1 MKGLMENA
9 LSAKHT
15 GGKPALGYD
24 VGNDGKYI
32 INEQE
37 AVIIRTIFELYLEGK
52 GYGQILNVLHE
63 KGWKTKT
70 GRPFSKS
77 ALYHLLRNES
87 YKGVYTFNKDKSRN
101 KFSNSLAANAEYEVV
116 RIEGGMP
123 AIISQADFD
132 EVQKLLS
139 YNKLSGGA
147 QKAKEPYL
155 LTGIAVCGECGSPM
169 QGNSRTGGNTAKMYR
184 SYRCG
189 CKVNKKLC
197 KNKEI
202 RKNLIEEFV
211 LDQLE
216 RVVLNE
222 RMVPQMV
229 KALNEKIAETK
240 RSSKAEIKEVE
251 KKFKKVEEQ
260 IDKIVEIIMEGVG
273 ISSFK
278 DKLAKLEKEKEELQ
292 ARYDKLNEINTNQ
305 QIQEVTEQ
313 EVMGLIKK
321 VKEYVLTRNIPQCK
335 QFIRDYVK
343 QVKVYESHIEVI
355 FNVAF
360 SMGKYIEFMEVVEI
374 SREELYKEYRLPLA
388 I

>member
-24 VGNDGKYI
+24 VGIDGKYI
-32 INEQE
+32 INEKE
-37 AVIIRTIFELYLEGK
+37 AIIIKTIFKLYLEGK

-101 KFSNSLAANAEYEVV
+101 KFSNSLAADAENEVV

-169 QGNSRTGGNTAKMYR
+169 QGNSRTGGNTDKMYR

-251 KKFKKVEEQ
+251 KKLKKVEEQ

-278 DKLAKLEKEKEELQ
+278 EKLTKLEKEKEELQ

-360 SMGKYIEFMEVVEI
+360 SMGRYIEFTEEVKI